1 MPLEEQP
8 KFYSLTAP
16 ALLVTPPF
24 RPLASPAPPRAA
36 AGAARA
42 AVAIGG
48 GGTDYGTVFIPL
60 VEVLMSI
67 MKL

>member
-24 RPLASPAPPRAA
+24 RPLASPAPRGGRG
-36 AGAARA
+36 AG
-42 AVAIGG
+42 GG

-67 MKL
+67 MKF